1 MGFASNSGKEA
12 EAQNI
17 QAMSARVWGGL
28 GNCKD
33 IERGCWKGNKSHIL
47 ERRIEH
53 EKTTIRWDYF
63 NVMVLQTC

>member
-33 IERGCWKGNKSHIL
+33 IERGCWRAKI
-47 ERRIEH
+47 
-53 EKTTIRWDYF
+53 
-63 NVMVLQTC
+63 